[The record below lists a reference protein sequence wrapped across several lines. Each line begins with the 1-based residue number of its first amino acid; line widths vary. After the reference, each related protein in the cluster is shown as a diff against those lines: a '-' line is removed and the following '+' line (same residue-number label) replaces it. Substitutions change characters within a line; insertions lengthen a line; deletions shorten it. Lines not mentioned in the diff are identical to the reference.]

1 MSTTGS
7 TKAGAATGGATGDT
21 KMRDAPAIKVPPQ
34 VLTMKQLKIATPT
47 PFTGE
52 RKKLDTFLLQMTL
65 YFRFNEALFKQ
76 EQDKVMYAS
85 YYLQGEAEAWF
96 RPYLKDWV
104 QHCDTNP
111 EDADDDTLELFRS
124 FGKFHTAINLV
135 FGDINEQRT
144 AKREIC
150 RLKQTKSAADY
161 TAQFK
166 RISVGTNWDD
176 VALVA
181 QYYHGLKDGV
191 KDEISQRERP
201 DKLHAM
207 MLMAV

>member
-7 TKAGAATGGATGDT
+7 TKAGAATGDT
-21 KMRDAPAIKVPPQ
+21 KMREAPAIEVPTP
-34 VLTMKQLKIATPT
+34 VLTTKQLKIATPT

-52 RKKLDTFLLQMTL
+52 RKKLETFLLQMTL
-65 YFRFNEALFKQ
+65 YFRFNKALFKR
-76 EQDKVMYAS
+76 EQDKVMYTS

-96 RPYLKDWV
+96 QPYLKDWV
-104 QHCDTNP
+104 RHCDTNP
-111 EDADDDTLELFRS
+111 EDADDNTIELFRS

-135 FGDINEQRT
+135 FGDIDEQRT

-150 RLKQTKSAADY
+150 RLKQTKSTADY

-166 RISVGTNWDD
+166 RISVSTNWDNI
-176 VALVA
+176 ALVA

-191 KDEISQRERP
+191 KDEISRGEQP
-201 DKLHAM
+201 DELHAM